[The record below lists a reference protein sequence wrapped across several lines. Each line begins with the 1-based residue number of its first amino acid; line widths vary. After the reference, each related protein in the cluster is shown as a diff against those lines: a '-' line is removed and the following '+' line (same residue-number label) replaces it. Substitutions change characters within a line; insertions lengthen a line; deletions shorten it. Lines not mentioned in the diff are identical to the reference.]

1 MSGDRPFARFKI
13 LDMKRSEADLGLL
26 QRPTI
31 ITKHSILDVVAVLD
45 PPVSSKRNESLNQEI
60 KHEIYFYDESN
71 YYYCSCRF
79 FAKKVSYA
87 NTSLPLLKKD

>member
-31 ITKHSILDVVAVLD
+31 ITKHSILDVVAVQD
-45 PPVSSKRNESLNQEI
+45 PPLALNI
-60 KHEIYFYDESN
+60 S
-71 YYYCSCRF
+71 
-79 FAKKVSYA
+79 
-87 NTSLPLLKKD
+87 